1 MSAHCYIQLSD
12 VPQPL
17 IEHSHQRVD
26 DVTRAQLIAFS
37 DCPLVGRIE
46 ESEGVYE
53 IEYPFPRST
62 IRDDFVSWLMRWGIS
77 FRVEQ

>member
-12 VPQPL
+12 VPRPL
-17 IEHSHQRVD
+17 MERSHQHVD
-26 DVTRAQLIAFS
+26 GPTSDKLIAFN

-46 ESEGVYE
+46 ESDGVYE
-53 IEYPFPRST
+53 IEYPFPRAQ

>member
-17 IEHSHQRVD
+17 IDRSNQHIDSG
-26 DVTRAQLIAFS
+26 TGAKLIAFT
-37 DCPLVGRIE
+37 DCPLVGQIE
-46 ESEGVYE
+46 ESDGVYE
-53 IEYPFPRST
+53 IEYPFPRAT